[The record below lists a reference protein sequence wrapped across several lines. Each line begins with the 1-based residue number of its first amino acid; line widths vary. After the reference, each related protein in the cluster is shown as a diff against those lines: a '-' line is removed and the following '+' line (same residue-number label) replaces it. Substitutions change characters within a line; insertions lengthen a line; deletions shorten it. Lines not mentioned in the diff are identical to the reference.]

1 MTVQHRFVL
10 PAPNQI
16 GFAVRDLEATLTR
29 YRERYGLKAT
39 LTETIELTERCA
51 YRYHG
56 RASACR
62 LKIAVF
68 DQGALQLE
76 FIQLLEGEHPVGDF
90 IQQRGE
96 GINHLGFF
104 VDNLEAPV
112 RVLVEQGARPVIEG
126 RFQLTDGR
134 AGAFI
139 WLNDDDDGGAMLEI
153 SAFK

>member
-1 MTVQHRFVL
+1 MVTQDRFVL

-16 GFAVRDLEATLTR
+16 GFAVRDVDASLTR
-29 YRERYGLKAT
+29 YRERYGLAAS
-39 LTETIELTERCA
+39 LTETIELNERCA

-62 LKIAVF
+62 LKIALF
-68 DQGALQLE
+68 DHGTVQLE

-90 IQQRGE
+90 LRQRGE

-104 VDNLEAPV
+104 VDDLDATV
-112 RVLVEQGARPVIEG
+112 RALVAQGARPIIEG
-126 RFQLTDGR
+126 RFQLVDGR

-139 WLNDDDDGGAMLEI
+139 WLNDDEDGGTMVEI
-153 SAFK
+153 SSFK

>member
-1 MTVQHRFVL
+1 MAVEHRFVL

-16 GFAVRDLEATLTR
+16 GFAVRDLEASLTR
-29 YRERYGLKAT
+29 YCKRYGLEPT
-39 LTETIELTERCA
+39 LTETIELNESCA
-51 YRYHG
+51 YRYYG

-62 LKIAVF
+62 LKIALF
-68 DQGALQLE
+68 DQAAVQLE
-76 FIQLLEGEHPVGDF
+76 FIQLIEGEHPVGDF
-90 IQQRGE
+90 IRQRGE

-104 VDNLEAPV
+104 VDNLDATV
-112 RVLVEQGARPVIEG
+112 RVLVEQGARPIIEG

-139 WLNDDDDGGAMLEI
+139 WLNDDEDGGTMVEI